1 MNFFKLRRKKAVKKE
16 RLSNEEIEK
25 ILSRVETG
33 EYEKKQK
40 NCGKY
45 GAFVGDMSQL
55 CLLNQ
60 DAVQMMSYQTWCGTM
75 FSDKRKDDVLK
86 KFNRRVVR
94 NYILS
99 FILGGLVVGGVVVAS
114 KVKQQM
120 TKQITENS
128 IQNQR

>member
-1 MNFFKLRRKKAVKKE
+1 MKKD

-25 ILSRVETG
+25 ILSRVEM
-33 EYEKKQK
+33 EKYKKKQK
-40 NCGKY
+40 ICDED
-45 GAFVGDMSQL
+45 GAFLNDMSQL
-55 CLLNQ
+55 CLLNK
-60 DAVQMMSYQTWCGTM
+60 DVVQMMSYQSFWGTTY
-75 FSDKRKDDVLK
+75 SDKRKDNMLK

-99 FILGGLVVGGVVVAS
+99 FILGGLVAGGVIVAP

>member
-1 MNFFKLRRKKAVKKE
+1 MAVKKD

-40 NCGKY
+40 NCGEY
-45 GAFVGDMSQL
+45 DAFLDDMSQL
-55 CLLNQ
+55 CLLNK
-60 DAVQMMSYQTWCGTM
+60 DVVQMMSYQSFWGTTY
-75 FSDKRKDDVLK
+75 SDKRKDNMLK

-99 FILGGLVVGGVVVAS
+99 FILGGLVAGGVVVAS

>member
-1 MNFFKLRRKKAVKKE
+1 MKKD
-16 RLSNEEIEK
+16 RLSNKEIEK
-25 ILSRVETG
+25 ILSRVEMG
-33 EYEKKQK
+33 EYRESKT
-40 NCGKY
+40 NCGN
-45 GAFVGDMSQL
+45 VSQL

-60 DAVQMMSYQTWCGTM
+60 DTVQIMAYQTWCGTTY
-75 FSDKRKDDVLK
+75 SDKRKDNMLK

-94 NYILS
+94 NYVLS
-99 FILGGLVVGGVVVAS
+99 FILGGLVVGGVIVAP